1 MSLVHTPIW
10 DWSVINLWIT
20 YIFILVFQIYPYSLH
35 VVSADSWKHKSPKFD
50 NRILFILEMGEN
62 RRITQVRTARSVIC
76 RIHLLDGKL
85 FEIDVDVS
93 SSASFSQVT
102 TVTSIHWAHG
112 QQKVNLFFLTFRNE
126 LSDRFFSTKCVSTW
140 TWLRRITMD
149 CHLQDFTLDSG

>member
-1 MSLVHTPIW
+1 MPILE
-10 DWSVINLWIT
+10 WSVINLWIT
-20 YIFILVFQIYPYSLH
+20 YIFILVGQIYPYSLL
-35 VVSADSWKHKSPKFD
+35 SDSWNHKCHKFN

-62 RRITQVRTARSVIC
+62 RGRITQVRTARSVIC
-76 RIHLLDGKL
+76 RILLLDGKL

-112 QQKVNLFFLTFRNE
+112 QQKVNLTFRNE